1 MHNKTVLITG
11 GNSGI
16 GKFTALGLLREGAEV
31 FIACRNKEKA
41 SKAVQELE
49 NLSGIKDKV
58 RVLELDLADLSS
70 IEAMVHAFQG
80 QRPKLDV
87 LVNNAGVVTSKYQAT
102 RQGFEL
108 QFGVNHLGH
117 FHLTQL
123 LLSALREAP
132 EPRVVNVSS
141 AAYLRGTLDF
151 NRLHQ
156 WPGKYNGLKAY
167 AQSKLCNVLFT
178 REMARRYPEI
188 DCNVCHPGVVSTE
201 IGSKHTNPLE
211 ALAWTLYRPFMV
223 SPEKGAKTSIFLASS
238 PSVAGISG
246 RFFDENQN
254 PRKLAAHALSDTL
267 AQRLWAQS
275 EQWTVRP

>member
-16 GKFTALGLLREGAEV
+16 GKYTALGLLREGAEV

-41 SKAVQELE
+41 MKAVQDMET
-49 NLSGIKDKV
+49 LSGVKDQV
-58 RVLELDLADLSS
+58 RALELDLADLNS
-70 IEAMVHAFQG
+70 IESMARSFLS

-87 LVNNAGVVTSKYQAT
+87 LINNAGVVTGNFQQT

-117 FHLTQL
+117 FYLTQL
-123 LLSALREAP
+123 LLPALHEAS

-141 AAYLRGTLDF
+141 AAYLRGSLDF
-151 NRLHQ
+151 NRLRQ
-156 WPGKYNGLKAY
+156 WPGRYNGLKAY

-178 REMARRYPEI
+178 REMARRHPEI
-188 DCNVCHPGVVSTE
+188 DCNALHPGVVSTA
-201 IGSKHTNPLE
+201 IGSKHMNPLE
-211 ALAWTLYRPFMV
+211 ALAWTLYRLFMV
-223 SPEKGAKTSIFLASS
+223 SPEKGARTSIFLACS
-238 PSVAGISG
+238 PSVSGISG

-254 PRKLAAHALSDTL
+254 PRKLASHALSDTL
-267 AQRLWAQS
+267 SQRLWTQS
-275 EQWTVRP
+275 EQWTAHP

>member
-41 SKAVQELE
+41 MKAVQELE
-49 NLSGIKDKV
+49 SLSGVKGKV
-58 RVLELDLADLSS
+58 WALELDLADLHS
-70 IEAMVHAFQG
+70 IEAMALAFQA

-87 LVNNAGVVTSKYQAT
+87 LINNAGVVTSKYQQT

-117 FHLTQL
+117 FHLTHL

-156 WPGKYNGLKAY
+156 WPGKYIGLKAY

-188 DCNVCHPGVVSTE
+188 DCNVLHPGVVSTE
-201 IGSKHTNPLE
+201 IGSKHTNLLE

-223 SPEKGAKTSIFLASS
+223 SPERGAKTSIFLASS

-254 PRKLAAHALSDTL
+254 PRKLAAHAQSDTL

-275 EQWTVRP
+275 EQWTLHP

>member
-16 GKFTALGLLREGAEV
+16 GKFTALGLLQEGAEV
-31 FIACRNKEKA
+31 FIACRNREKA
-41 SKAVQELE
+41 AKAIQELE
-49 NLSGIKDKV
+49 SMSAVKGKV
-58 RVLELDLADLSS
+58 RALELDLADLHS
-70 IEAMVHAFQG
+70 IEAMVLAFQA

-87 LVNNAGVVTSKYQAT
+87 LINNAGVVTSKYQQT

-123 LLSALREAP
+123 LLPALREAP
-132 EPRVVNVSS
+132 EARVVNVSS
-141 AAYLRGTLDF
+141 ASYLRGTLDF
-151 NRLHQ
+151 NRLRQ
-156 WPGKYNGLKAY
+156 WPGRYNSLKAY

-178 REMARRYPEI
+178 REMARRHPEI
-188 DCNVCHPGVVSTE
+188 DCNALHPGVVSTE
-201 IGSKHTNPLE
+201 IGSKHMTLLE

-223 SPEKGAKTSIFLASS
+223 SPKTGAKTSIFLASS
-238 PSVAGISG
+238 PTVAGISG

-267 AQRLWAQS
+267 AQRLWTES
-275 EQWTVRP
+275 EQWTKKQ